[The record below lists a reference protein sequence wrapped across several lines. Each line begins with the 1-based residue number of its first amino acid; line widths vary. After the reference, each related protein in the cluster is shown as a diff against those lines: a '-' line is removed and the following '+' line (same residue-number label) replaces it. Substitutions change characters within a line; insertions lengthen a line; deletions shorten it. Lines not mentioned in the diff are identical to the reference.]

1 MKKKLFLLLLIVALA
16 AFVFTGCTPPAE
28 GEGEGEGEIEGVLV
42 EIDGSVEL
50 NGRTYV
56 AGGDHVITVTF
67 PAPVANVNVY
77 ISDCAGDYG
86 KQPIYYYYG
95 RNVVLW
101 PNADKTVWTGSGSFV
116 CEVCGTGDC
125 APKPSNCCA
134 SYVQVVA
141 GECEGNVCVSV
152 PVVVDCGK
160 PYAQIEVTTEN
171 CCCETCSLVF
181 KSKEGKDENPC
192 DSCAAGKDCC
202 GDACSGLASWQ
213 VDLYTVK
220 SAKWLDTDDG
230 TDKQGAAIFFDD
242 CCGITPCAELVDS
255 CTGTECPIKCETKC
269 LDAGTEEAPAVY
281 FAVIKL
287 EDNVGQKRTYYG
299 QIGLWYGGNQT
310 DTADKCR
317 VQYREICCDTPTTG
331 RVVKVGTNNNLI
343 GSCFDT
349 SSCVSILN

>member
-1 MKKKLFLLLLIVALA
+1 MKKKLFLLLLIVALT

-116 CEVCGTGDC
+116 CDVCETGSC
-125 APKPSNCCA
+125 APKTSNCCA

-160 PYAQIEVTTEN
+160 PYAQIEVTTDD

-202 GDACSGLASWQ
+202 GDNCSGLASWQ

-220 SAKWLDTDDG
+220 NATWANPG
-230 TDKQGAAIFFDD
+230 VFFDD
-242 CCGITPCAELVDS
+242 CCGITPCAELVDT

-269 LDAGTEEAPAVY
+269 LDAGTENAPAVY

-287 EDNVGQKRTYYG
+287 EDNVGQKQTYYG
-299 QIGLWYGGNQT
+299 QIGLWHGGSGT
-310 DTADKCR
+310 DTAEKCR
-317 VQYREICCDTPTTG
+317 VQYREICCGEDVLCPTTSATPIG
-331 RVVKVGTNNNLI
+331 ACSDTDTCVKPY
-343 GSCFDT
+343 
-349 SSCVSILN
+349 